1 MSLLD
6 QVKNWSWTSLATTG
20 EKNNDGHLAEYIIAV
35 STYDRK
41 NAEHFNELVEEW
53 STVPS
58 CNSANASEVILET
71 DWLSVKGPSLLI
83 AVLDIA
89 DHQQRRMLL
98 STRFLASLIGHRNS
112 VGEWIANR
120 LKGRK
125 DSHTIDSVL
134 DYLTEATINILKN

>member
-20 EKNNDGHLAEYIIAV
+20 EKIKDGHLAEYILAK
-35 STYDRK
+35 STYDK
-41 NAEHFNELVEEW
+41 KKAEHFNELVEEW

-58 CNSANASEVILET
+58 CHSATAEVILET
-71 DWLSVKGPSLLI
+71 DWLSVKGPRLLI

-89 DHQQRRMLL
+89 DDQQRRMLL